1 MATIKEV
8 LFDALNIVDFELAR
22 NNAAE
27 QSIDLDVFID
37 ETDSDILDG
46 NLSAYALDIAFNWSN
61 SNEEFDY
68 WSAIYDKLENGN
80 YR

>member
-1 MATIKEV
+1 MATIGEV
-8 LFDALNIVDFELAR
+8 LFKALNIVDFELAR

-27 QSIDLDVFID
+27 QNIDWDVFID
-37 ETDSDILDG
+37 ETYSDLLDR
-46 NLSAYALDIAFNWSN
+46 NLSAYALDIAFNWYN

-68 WSAIYDKLENGN
+68 WSAVYDKLENGN

>member
-27 QSIDLDVFID
+27 QNIDWDVFID
-37 ETDSDILDG
+37 ETYSDLLDR

>member
-27 QSIDLDVFID
+27 QNIDWDVLI
-37 ETDSDILDG
+37 ETDSDVELP
-46 NLSAYALDIAFNWSN
+46 AYALDVAFSWYD

-68 WSAIYDKLENGN
+68 WSAIYDKLENGT